1 MTARMACPDYT
12 SDTETLICRP
22 DGSYC
27 MNPRKGLDK
36 FFWVN
41 AVGPNNTYPTTFA
54 GNEQNMLVF
63 TIPAEENL
71 RGDFQICDFMSKS
84 TDRFAVQ
91 LFQAATNRYFSNQ
104 PIPNNCLFGTP
115 NFPGVLAE
123 TIYAQPTTVVQAQ
136 ITNLTGLA
144 NTINLVAKGRRFLD
158 YGHEREGAMRA
169 AAFYA
174 KLSHPFW
181 LTNNN
186 GPEQVIAAGATVQ
199 ILVNV
204 PAAADFLCSY
214 LMDDS
219 TSTGGAP
226 DYTVQIFEGLSSRAL
241 MTAPLLGQDF
251 VFAPTSGSSGMRAA
265 GLPTRI
271 CNWTHL
277 FKRSSIISMTVTNTS
292 GGDLTLRFAM
302 HGRLIYYNE
311 PKGTFLTVPES
322 IYNRPEMQPAPLQQ
336 YGQPM
341 ACPS

>member
-1 MTARMACPDYT
+1 
-12 SDTETLICRP
+12 
-22 DGSYC
+22 
-27 MNPRKGLDK
+27 
-36 FFWVN
+36 
-41 AVGPNNTYPTTFA
+41 
-54 GNEQNMLVF
+54 
-63 TIPAEENL
+63 
-71 RGDFQICDFMSKS
+71 
-84 TDRFAVQ
+84 
-91 LFQAATNRYFSNQ
+91 
-104 PIPNNCLFGTP
+104 
-115 NFPGVLAE
+115 
-123 TIYAQPTTVVQAQ
+123 
-136 ITNLTGLA
+136 
-144 NTINLVAKGRRFLD
+144 
-158 YGHEREGAMRA
+158 MRA

-174 KLSHPFW
+174 KRSHPFW

-219 TSTGGAP
+219 TEAANPTNGVVN
-226 DYTVQIFEGLSSRAL
+226 YTVQIFEGLSSRAL

-251 VFAPTSGSSGMRAA
+251 VFAPTSIVSGQRDLRAA

-277 FKRSSIISMTVTNTS
+277 FKRSSIISLNVTNTS
-292 GGDLTLRFAM
+292 AFNMTFRFAM

-322 IYNRPEMQPAPLQQ
+322 IYNLPERQPAPLQQ